1 MGSPFIRIGWN
12 KYETAL
18 LIDAYERVASGEE
31 SRKDAIKRLSDR
43 LRNRMLLN
51 GIEVSEKYRNENGIA
66 VQMSAIEYCMTHG
79 EKGFENPSK
88 MFVEIAYLAMEE
100 RVSFKSLLDEAL
112 NLYPEPVTH
121 VVYEPQQKLI
131 FDFVREAEISDDYTL
146 GQIKE
151 ILSQR
156 FAKGFRIESSIELKR
171 FRHFF
176 LDYTGREY
184 QKSDDCL
191 TNDINA
197 CGIISD
203 SKLFVPERILSN
215 DVKRDIVSFIEETF
229 NTRRGYLYY
238 KTLFHHFENELLD
251 SIIVNEGML
260 RSYVSFYYGDRWF
273 FFKDYMTCS
282 RNVEPDIDAEV
293 LEYVKSQ
300 GCVVTEDETVEAL
313 EYLPADDVRRC
324 FNSHPVELVSSGRNQ
339 RFHIDL
345 FIATNDELDTVSR
358 IIDRSIEQYEF
369 IGHNELF
376 DDIRKEVP
384 SLIKNNGALSDYG
397 IRKALSCKLE
407 GRYSFNNAIVSK
419 YGNNLS
425 AKDALLSFAKLHETY
440 TLAEVDALAES
451 LGTVLNYHLETLLE
465 YSVRINHDMF
475 IRKSKVHYD
484 VDAIDYAIGLW
495 CTESQPFIPLKSISD
510 FVTFPE
516 SEFPW
521 TQRLL
526 ESFLLTSSNRFKLL
540 RGDCLNK
547 NNVCGVVVRSNMKEL
562 SDINSSQKPFDTILS
577 LALISEHIPLVKE
590 KALDFLARDGY
601 IVQRRY
607 SQIEQVL
614 AKARAID
621 ASNKNKLK

>member
-51 GIEVSEKYRNENGIA
+51 GIEVSDKYRNENGIA
-66 VQMSAIEYCMTHG
+66 MQMSAIEYCMTHG

-88 MFVEIAYLAMEE
+88 MFVDIAYLAMED
-100 RVSFKSLLDEAL
+100 RVSFKSLLEEAL
-112 NLYPEPVTH
+112 KLYPEPVTH

-171 FRHFF
+171 FRHFY

-293 LEYVKSQ
+293 LEFVKSQ

-313 EYLPADDVRRC
+313 EYLPADDVHRC

-345 FIATNDELDTVSR
+345 FIATNDELDAVSR

-516 SEFPW
+516 GEFPW

-577 LALISEHIPLVKE
+577 FALIREHIPLVKE

-621 ASNKNKLK
+621 ESNKNKLK

>member
-1 MGSPFIRIGWN
+1 MGSPFVRIGWN

-18 LIDAYERVASGEE
+18 LIDAYEKVASGEV
-31 SRKDAIKRLSDR
+31 SRKEVVRMLSER

-51 GIEVSEKYRNENGIA
+51 GIEVSDKYRNENGIA
-66 VQMSAIEYCMTHG
+66 MQMSAIEYCMTDG
-79 EKGFENPSK
+79 KKGFENPSK
-88 MFVEIAYLAMEE
+88 MFVEIANMALEDRDTFE
-100 RVSFKSLLDEAL
+100 LLLKDAL
-112 NLYPEPVTH
+112 SLYPEPVAH
-121 VVYEPQQKLI
+121 IAYEPKQELL
-131 FDFVREAEISDDYTL
+131 FDFVREAEISDGYIL

-151 ILSQR
+151 VLCQR
-156 FAKGFRIESSIELKR
+156 FARGFRLNSSIDLKR
-171 FRHFF
+171 FRRFYM
-176 LDYTGREY
+176 DYTGREY
-184 QKSDDCL
+184 QKSDECL
-191 TNDINA
+191 TTDIDA
-197 CGIISD
+197 CGIVSEN
-203 SKLFVPERILSN
+203 KLYIPERILPN
-215 DVKRDIVSFIEETF
+215 DVKRNITTFIENTF
-229 NTRRGYLYY
+229 NTCRKYIYY
-238 KTLFHHFENELLD
+238 STIFQHFKDDLLE

-260 RSYVSFYYGDRWF
+260 RSYINFYYGDRWF

-313 EYLPADDVRRC
+313 KYLPADDVRRC

-345 FIATNDELDTVSR
+345 FVATNDELEAVSK
-358 IIDRSIEQYEF
+358 IIDRAIEQYEF

-384 SLIKNNGALSDYG
+384 SLIKNNSTLSDYG

-407 GRYSFNNAIVSK
+407 GRYSFNNAIISK
-419 YGNNLS
+419 YGNSLS
-425 AKDALLSFAKLHETY
+425 AKDALLSYAKLHETY

-465 YSVRINHDMF
+465 YSVRINHDKF

-484 VDAIDYAIGLW
+484 VDAIDSAIGLW

-516 SEFPW
+516 GEFPW

-526 ESFLLTSSNRFKLL
+526 ESFLLTSSRHFKLL
-540 RGDCLNK
+540 RGDYLNK
-547 NNVCGVVVRSNMKEL
+547 NNICGVVVRSDIKEL

-577 LALISEHIPLVKE
+577 LALIREHIPLFKE

-621 ASNKNKLK
+621 ESNKLKL

>member
-1 MGSPFIRIGWN
+1 MNSPFVRIGWN

-18 LIDAYERVASGEE
+18 LIDAYEKVASGEM
-31 SRKDAIKRLSDR
+31 SRRDAAKMLSER

-51 GIEVSEKYRNENGIA
+51 GIEVSDKYRNENGIA
-66 VQMSAIEYCMTHG
+66 MQMSAIEYCMTCG

-88 MFVEIAYLAMEE
+88 VFVEITSLAMEDRDSYE
-100 RVSFKSLLDEAL
+100 SLLDEAL
-112 NLYPEPVTH
+112 KLYPEPVAH
-121 VVYEPQQKLI
+121 IAYEPKQELL
-131 FDFVREAEISDDYTL
+131 FDFVREAEISDNYIL

-151 ILSQR
+151 VLCQR
-156 FAKGFRIESSIELKR
+156 FAKGFRLNSSIELKC
-171 FRHFF
+171 FRHFY

-184 QKSDDCL
+184 QKSDECL
-191 TNDINA
+191 TMDIEA
-197 CGIISD
+197 CGIVSKN
-203 SKLFVPERILSN
+203 KLFVPERILSSE
-215 DVKRDIVSFIEETF
+215 VKRSIVTYIDDVF
-229 NTRRGYLYY
+229 NTGRKYLFYS
-238 KTLFHHFENELLD
+238 TIFQHFKDDMLE

-260 RSYVSFYYGDRWF
+260 RSYINFYYGDRWF

-293 LEYVKSQ
+293 MEYVKSQ
-300 GCVVTEDETVEAL
+300 GSVVTEDETVEAL
-313 EYLPADDVRRC
+313 KYLPADDVRRC

-345 FIATNDELDTVSR
+345 FVATNDELEAVSK
-358 IIDRSIEQYEF
+358 IIDRAIEQYEF

-384 SLIKNNGALSDYG
+384 SLIKNNGTLSDYG

-407 GRYSFNNAIVSK
+407 GRYSFNNTIISK
-419 YGNNLS
+419 YGNSLS
-425 AKDALLSFAKLHETY
+425 AKDALLSYAKLHETY

-465 YSVRINHDMF
+465 YSVRINHDKF

-484 VDAIDYAIGLW
+484 VDAIDSAIGLW

-516 SEFPW
+516 GEFPW

-526 ESFLLTSSNRFKLL
+526 ESFLLTSSRHFKLL
-540 RGDCLNK
+540 RGDYLNK
-547 NNVCGVVVRSNMKEL
+547 NNICGVVVRSNIKEL

-577 LALISEHIPLVKE
+577 LALIREHIPLFKE

-621 ASNKNKLK
+621 ESNKLKL